1 MMVAWTSY
9 IDIDPRSP
17 NDLIEF
23 FAGQARIAR
32 AANDAGYRS
41 CAVDL
46 AYDCIRDPNRR
57 HRLDKRSPFD
67 INSDAGFSQLC

>member
-1 MMVAWTSY
+1 MCVLMVAWTSY

-17 NDLIEF
+17 TDLIEF

-32 AANDAGYRS
+32 AAAAAGYKS

-46 AYDCIRDPNRR
+46 AYDCARDPRR
-57 HRLDKRSPFD
+57 RYRLDKRSPFD
-67 INSDAGFSQLC
+67 INSDAGFS